1 MAENKKIKLTIELV
15 PSTVWYKNVR
25 SEVSSDRWDRL
36 RKECYRSAEYK
47 CEVCRGTGP
56 KWPVECHEIWHYDDV
71 NKKQILTGL
80 IALCPD
86 CHTVKHPGLAEIK
99 GRFDVVISQL
109 MSVNDMEYWEA
120 TEYIEQ
126 AFDVWRERSE
136 HQWELDITYLDDD
149 RESKTQNIY
158 N

>member
-1 MAENKKIKLTIELV
+1 MAENKNIKLTIELV

-126 AFDVWRERSE
+126 AFDVWRERSK

>member
-136 HQWELDITYLDDD
+136 HQWELDITYLDND